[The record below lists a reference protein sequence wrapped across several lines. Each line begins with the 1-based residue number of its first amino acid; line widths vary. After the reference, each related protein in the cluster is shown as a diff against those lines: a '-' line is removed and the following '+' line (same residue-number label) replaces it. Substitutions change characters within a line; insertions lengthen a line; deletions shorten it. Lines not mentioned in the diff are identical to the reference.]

1 MNPMTNTQFPKVNS
15 SPFVFTAN
23 VPNIAETSATA
34 APKDAHPFVFADGT
48 TPVIVTYKN
57 DRVVGKVSPHAM
69 ALASPVW
76 KKFIFP
82 PFPQRSMKDT
92 TEPKGS
98 KIVVEPVEELDFAE
112 DPAEALLIL
121 LNITHFRFTGIPTT
135 LPLNIL
141 SEIAILCD
149 QYDCVHLAKPWLPQW
164 LANEN
169 SEWKST
175 DPTPTTLAFGAPP
188 ATPREKWLFIAWV
201 FGREQVL
208 KDLASLLV
216 REISTYKNGT
226 CAALA
231 GNYGPM
237 PPGLI
242 ESILLCRRVTIAKLL
257 AITAKCASPFTNDPN
272 ALHCPYRNR
281 ACDAIMYGSLLRG
294 LEIAKVTPMM
304 NAEEYHNSVETLSQ
318 GLSNLVIHVHPPY
331 YGAYVAQDHSNCFTT
346 DIKKEVEAVMAGI
359 GDPILKHHIRHVEAQ
374 RSKLN

>member
-1 MNPMTNTQFPKVNS
+1 MTNTQFPKVNS

-23 VPNIAETSATA
+23 VPNIAETSAMA

-69 ALASPVW
+69 ALPSPVW
-76 KKFIFP
+76 EKFIFP
-82 PFPQRSMKDT
+82 PFPQRSMKDIA
-92 TEPKGS
+92 EPKGS

-149 QYDCVHLAKPWLPQW
+149 KYDCVHLAKPWLPQW

-188 ATPREKWLFIAWV
+188 APPREKWLFIAWV

-216 REISTYKNGT
+216 REISTYNKGT

-242 ESILLCRRVTIAKLL
+242 GLLT
-257 AITAKCASPFTNDPN
+257 
-272 ALHCPYRNR
+272 
-281 ACDAIMYGSLLRG
+281 SLF
-294 LEIAKVTPMM
+294 E
-304 NAEEYHNSVETLSQ
+304 
-318 GLSNLVIHVHPPY
+318 
-331 YGAYVAQDHSNCFTT
+331 
-346 DIKKEVEAVMAGI
+346 
-359 GDPILKHHIRHVEAQ
+359 
-374 RSKLN
+374 

>member
-1 MNPMTNTQFPKVNS
+1 MTNTQFPKVNS

-23 VPNIAETSATA
+23 VPNIAETSAMA

-92 TEPKGS
+92 AEPKGS

-135 LPLNIL
+135 IPLNIL

-149 QYDCVHLAKPWLPQW
+149 KYDCVHLAKPWLPQW

-188 ATPREKWLFIAWV
+188 APPREKWLFIAWV

-216 REISTYKNGT
+216 REISTYNKGT

-242 ESILLCRRVTIAKLL
+242 GLLT
-257 AITAKCASPFTNDPN
+257 
-272 ALHCPYRNR
+272 
-281 ACDAIMYGSLLRG
+281 SLF
-294 LEIAKVTPMM
+294 E
-304 NAEEYHNSVETLSQ
+304 
-318 GLSNLVIHVHPPY
+318 
-331 YGAYVAQDHSNCFTT
+331 
-346 DIKKEVEAVMAGI
+346 
-359 GDPILKHHIRHVEAQ
+359 
-374 RSKLN
+374 